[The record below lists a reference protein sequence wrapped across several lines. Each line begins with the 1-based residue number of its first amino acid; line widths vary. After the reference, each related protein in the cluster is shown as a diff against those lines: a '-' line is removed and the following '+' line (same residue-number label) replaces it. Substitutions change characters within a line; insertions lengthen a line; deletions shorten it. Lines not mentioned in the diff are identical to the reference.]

1 MNRILILLVVLFSTL
16 GFAQIDNIRSGEH
29 LHYRIHYGV
38 LNAGTATLTAKQI
51 NYKGTP
57 HLYVKGIGRST
68 GAVRTFFKVDD
79 LYESYINTQTGLPSY
94 YVRNVK
100 EGSYSQH
107 LHANF
112 NHANH
117 TLVLTDKKNPAN
129 GSKTINTVKGI
140 QDMLSAFYYLRN
152 LGDSDLKTGKTVR
165 LNVWVD
171 DEMFPF
177 MLRVDG
183 TENVKTKFGTIN
195 CLKITPMV
203 MSGRVFKAKESVTMW
218 VTNDQNRI
226 PVAIKAELAVGS
238 LKASI
243 EEYKNVM
250 YPLNFKK

>member
-1 MNRILILLVVLFSTL
+1 M
-16 GFAQIDNIRSGEH
+16 
-29 LHYRIHYGV
+29 
-38 LNAGTATLTAKQI
+38 
-51 NYKGTP
+51 
-57 HLYVKGIGRST
+57 
-68 GAVRTFFKVDD
+68 KV
-79 LYESYINTQTGLPSY
+79 
-94 YVRNVK
+94 
-100 EGSYSQH
+100 
-107 LHANF
+107 
-112 NHANH
+112 
-117 TLVLTDKKNPAN
+117 
-129 GSKTINTVKGI
+129 
-140 QDMLSAFYYLRN
+140 
-152 LGDSDLKTGKTVR
+152 GKTVR